1 MTRNAIAGSARSL
14 IALDLTRFACAMA
27 VVAFHIVGW
36 IPALLAD
43 TGPATAPLRAG
54 WIGVELFFVLSGVV
68 IAWSA
73 EGSSPL
79 RFLGR
84 RALRLLPA
92 AWVCT
97 TITAVV
103 LLLHGTAAGEVA
115 MRWRNSMMF
124 APVGLPIDGSY
135 WTLAIEVNFY
145 LLIALSLR
153 GAATLDRI
161 ERVAVAL
168 GCASLTWWI
177 VDTAFDLLP
186 MQMRL
191 IQLTLLPYGAFFAI
205 GMLIRVSQRR
215 GADLPRTLMMIAL
228 AGACVCEIRAH
239 AAEFAAGGGMLGW
252 ALAVFAAGLL
262 PVLFAERMQPWLAA
276 RVPSR
281 TAVTLGLMTYPLYL
295 LHQEIGRTAA
305 QWSDGAS
312 VSRVAAVGGALLL
325 SLILAWAIATRVEP
339 AMRRWLSA
347 AVSRRRAPAP
357 DTLPSAFPSAG

>member
-1 MTRNAIAGSARSL
+1 MV
-14 IALDLTRFACAMA
+14 
-27 VVAFHIVGW
+27 VVAFHVVGW
-36 IPALLAD
+36 IPALRAD

-73 EGSSPL
+73 EASSPL

-92 AWVCT
+92 AWVCA
-97 TITAVV
+97 TITAAA
-103 LLLHGTAAGEVA
+103 LLLRGTDAGEVA
-115 MRWRNSMMF
+115 MRWRNSVSF

-135 WTLAIEVNFY
+135 WTLGIEVNFY
-145 LLIALSLR
+145 LLVALSMR
-153 GAATLDRI
+153 RAANLDRI

-177 VDTAFDLLP
+177 TDTVFDLLP

-191 IQLTLLPYGAFFAI
+191 IQLTLLPHGAFFSL

-239 AAEFAAGGGMLGW
+239 AAEFAPGGGMLSW
-252 ALAVFAAGLL
+252 AIALFAIGLL
-262 PVLFAERMQPWLAA
+262 PILFAERVQPWLAA

-281 TAVTLGLMTYPLYL
+281 AVVTLGLMTYPLYL
-295 LHQEIGRTAA
+295 LHQEIGSTAA
-305 QWSDGAS
+305 RWADGVGANRWIA
-312 VSRVAAVGGALLL
+312 VSGALVL
-325 SLILAWAIATRVEP
+325 SLALAWIIATRVEP
-339 AMRRWLSA
+339 TIRRGLVGA
-347 AVSRRRAPAP
+347 LSRRRGRAP
-357 DTLPSAFPSAG
+357 DSLPNAFPSAG